1 MTENSDVVESDLLQ
15 KLKEH
20 VTLSD
25 AQRQGQFDKSVMGWD
40 VWFSMS
46 FQQTQD
52 VEFMLV

>member
-46 FQQTQD
+46 SQQTQD